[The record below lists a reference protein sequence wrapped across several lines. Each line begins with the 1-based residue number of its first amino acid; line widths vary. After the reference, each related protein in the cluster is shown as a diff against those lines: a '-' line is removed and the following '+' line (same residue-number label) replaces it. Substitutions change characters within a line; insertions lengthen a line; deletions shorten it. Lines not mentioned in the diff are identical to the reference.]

1 MLLWALLTSLTF
13 YDLIDEFVAF
23 KKNFHR
29 LQIVKK
35 NKCIKKIDG
44 SFLKSSNTDCKLVS
58 NPACPPCILYIG
70 VIFHCEG
77 DRLTQKISEMSVG
90 RIVSINRARS
100 HVYKYFK
107 IG

>member
-44 SFLKSSNTDCKLVS
+44 SFLKS
-58 NPACPPCILYIG
+58 PQ
-70 VIFHCEG
+70 H
-77 DRLTQKISEMSVG
+77 RL
-90 RIVSINRARS
+90 
-100 HVYKYFK
+100 
-107 IG
+107 

>member
-35 NKCIKKIDG
+35 INALKKSMDH
-44 SFLKSSNTDCKLVS
+44 F
-58 NPACPPCILYIG
+58 
-70 VIFHCEG
+70 
-77 DRLTQKISEMSVG
+77 
-90 RIVSINRARS
+90 
-100 HVYKYFK
+100 
-107 IG
+107 